1 MDPPTALDKNLSSTT
16 STSTSTSRLWR
27 SSKNAPVTGT
37 VKGERQRLNYRCRCS
52 QNGQNKTFPHCAT
65 AASPQQHRR
74 RRGLQQGANGL
85 FRTLIISIIFVLLSL
100 LKLAPLAHNS
110 VEDHKSEIDL
120 PPQLGY
126 HLSKETVIKVLIIA
140 TRPSSADRVRAIWSL
155 LECFTEGIDHVLI
168 SAPDEAWSRSTI
180 NSVVELFKNSM
191 RGNYT
196 FELDAAFY
204 VNDRY
209 DGGLWCDGIEHYFAF
224 NQSSSTTTINNK
236 KQIFLVNDSAFAL
249 RKYSSLTEK
258 IANETDKEMMGDDGV
273 VKFVS
278 LNGDLRKDDKGGFHQ
293 TSSGGGFHD
302 QFWLESVY
310 RGFTPSGVSVFFNH
324 TCRMNFPCNE
334 RVKRMGRNR
343 KRCIVEEFEI
353 SLADAFI
360 DSEIGAMFPT
370 YFPRHLLEQNSSSHK
385 RKWNDTTSGGID
397 DREHW
402 ARGGKYFKYLVE
414 EHAFPIRKVHN
425 NKELRGE
432 CTKGLIDEMA
442 FEGLSFS

>member
-1 MDPPTALDKNLSSTT
+1 VE
-16 STSTSTSRLWR
+16 W
-27 SSKNAPVTGT
+27 
-37 VKGERQRLNYRCRCS
+37 
-52 QNGQNKTFPHCAT
+52 
-65 AASPQQHRR
+65 
-74 RRGLQQGANGL
+74 
-85 FRTLIISIIFVLLSL
+85 TLIIAISFSILSL
-100 LKLAPLAHNS
+100 LKLEPLARNS
-110 VEDHKSEIDL
+110 VQVQDHKSDIDL
-120 PPQLGY
+120 PPQLMY

-168 SAPDEAWSRSTI
+168 SAPDEAWSRSII

-196 FELDAAFY
+196 FELDAVFY

-209 DGGLWCDGIEHYFAF
+209 DGGLWCDGIEHYFAL

-258 IANETDKEMMGDDGV
+258 IANETDKEMMGDDGG

-278 LNGDLRKDDKGGFHQ
+278 LNGDLRKDDKGAFHQ

-324 TCRMNFPCNE
+324 TCRMNFPCN
-334 RVKRMGRNR
+334 KRKGRNR

-370 YFPRHLLEQNSSSHK
+370 FFPRHLLEQNSSNHK
-385 RKWNDTTSGGID
+385 RKWNDTSSGGID

-402 ARGGKYFKYLVE
+402 ARGEKYFKYLVQ
-414 EHAFPIRKVHN
+414 EHAFPLRKVHN